1 MGMEGKLEIPWLA
14 FQPADRPSLGPSPVG
29 GGEGLGVFKR
39 HVIKNNWGLSHDSPQ
54 SISC

>member
-1 MGMEGKLEIPWLA
+1 MGMEGKLEISWLA